1 MNKKRIILL
10 AIIACL
16 ALSFTLGIFAVWN
29 HTPDVQNEIPSAQ
42 YHFLCLGRDRA
53 SHATDL
59 LLLCSYNVA
68 KNQLFCLFLPRD
80 TYFAHGSTT
89 RINAV
94 FAQESASAKDDA
106 EALAR
111 TAQVI
116 SSALSIPIDYTALV
130 YLDDFCNII
139 DRIGGVEVDV
149 PFDMDYDDPSQG
161 LSIHLK
167 SGRQVL
173 NGAQS
178 EQFVRFRKG
187 NGTGYKM
194 GDLGRVQAQKLFLA
208 SLFAKVKSLST
219 TQLLSLLPQVLS
231 SVKTNLSLA
240 DAAFFLRHAAGLTA
254 ESVQVQ
260 TASGFPLDNHY
271 ILSKP
276 DMAAVMQTH
285 FQKDGAPIP
294 NFDANGVC
302 YDAQRI
308 DHKNRYFSS
317 AVDNSASSLD
327 SVLEDGIDKSRLLR
341 KSSS

>member
-1 MNKKRIILL
+1 MNKKRIIFV

-29 HTPDVQNEIPSAQ
+29 HTPATQNEIPSGQ

-53 SHATDL
+53 SQATDL
-59 LLLCSYNVA
+59 LLLCSYDIA
-68 KNQLFCLFLPRD
+68 KSQLFCLFLPRD
-80 TYFAHGSTT
+80 TYFAHGNTT

-94 FAQESASAKDDA
+94 YAKESASVKDDA
-106 EALAR
+106 EALSR
-111 TAQVI
+111 TATAL
-116 SSALSIPIDYTALV
+116 SSALSIPIDYTALI
-130 YLDDFCNII
+130 YLDGFCDII
-139 DRIGGVEVDV
+139 DRIGGVEVDI

-161 LSIHLK
+161 LRIHLK
-167 SGRQVL
+167 AGKQVL

-208 SLFAKVKSLST
+208 SLFAKVKSLPT
-219 TQLLSLLPQVLS
+219 TQLLSLLPQILS

-240 DAAFFLRHAAGLTA
+240 DATFFLRHAADLTA

-260 TASGFPLDNHY
+260 TASGFPLENQY

-276 DMAAVMQTH
+276 DMTAVLQAH
-285 FQKDGAPIP
+285 FQKDGASAP
-294 NFDANGVC
+294 NFDANGVF
-302 YDAQRI
+302 YNAQRI
-308 DHKNRYFSS
+308 DHKNRYFTS
-317 AVDNSASSLD
+317 ALSNDASSLD
-327 SVLEDGIDKSRLLR
+327 SILEDGMDENRLLR
-341 KSSS
+341 KSPS